1 MSKFRNSIVYLGY
14 EDVFIF
20 PNGSSVS
27 SRKDVDTTTVL
38 HGSNSHIQVVLEV
51 PVISAN
57 MDTVTEDKMAIAMRN
72 SGGIG
77 ALHRFMSIEENVEMY
92 KRVKDG
98 IDKSKNIEAG
108 HECFVSIGVN
118 PSDYM
123 ERTRR
128 LYAAGARLFVIDI
141 AHGHSDHMRNT
152 IKWLRKEFKNEIFI
166 MAGNVATPEG
176 VSELDQAGADCVK
189 IGVGPGCFAAGT
201 RILMANGTY
210 KNIEKI
216 TKGEFV
222 INKNGKSVKVLKAFS
237 TGIRK
242 VVKVKTNHFYKP
254 TLVTP
259 DHQYW
264 VGDLSSTSKKTIAS
278 AGYSNLL
285 DKKAKSIPK
294 ASKYKWC
301 EIGSDKNFVSLMPR
315 NIEFEMPTTF
325 NIELKK
331 KGAEGSEILT
341 PSYELGYVFGT
352 FLGDGHARTPRR

>member
-189 IGVGPGCFAAGT
+189 IGVGPGAVCTTKDVTGVTVPIFSCVEECAEINDTRGVKIPLIADGGARYYGDIAKALGAGASAVMSGYFFAGSHEIPEAAYNMDHST
-201 RILMANGTY
+201 
-210 KNIEKI
+210 
-216 TKGEFV
+216 
-222 INKNGKSVKVLKAFS
+222 GKLKAIYRGMASSGAMKKIKADNLPTPEGRTTEIDSKGQVSDIMKDIKGGLQSSFS
-237 TGIRK
+237 YVGARDIENFK
-242 VVKVKTNHFYKP
+242 G
-254 TLVTP
+254 LVT
-259 DHQYW
+259 
-264 VGDLSSTSKKTIAS
+264 
-278 AGYSNLL
+278 
-285 DKKAKSIPK
+285 
-294 ASKYKWC
+294 
-301 EIGSDKNFVSLMPR
+301 
-315 NIEFEMPTTF
+315 
-325 NIELKK
+325 
-331 KGAEGSEILT
+331 
-341 PSYELGYVFGT
+341 FG
-352 FLGDGHARTPRR
+352 RRR